1 MSGCTLKYV
10 AQGLACGKLSAS
22 IVVMILPGYVLAKLL
37 APEVSPFLCDHLHST
52 LCSISVQCFAFP
64 ANSKA

>member
-10 AQGLACGKLSAS
+10 AQGLACSKHPVS
-22 IVVMILPGYVLAKLL
+22 IVIMVLPGCVLAKLP
-37 APEVSPFLCDHLHST
+37 APEVSPFLYDHLHST

-64 ANSKA
+64 ANSTW